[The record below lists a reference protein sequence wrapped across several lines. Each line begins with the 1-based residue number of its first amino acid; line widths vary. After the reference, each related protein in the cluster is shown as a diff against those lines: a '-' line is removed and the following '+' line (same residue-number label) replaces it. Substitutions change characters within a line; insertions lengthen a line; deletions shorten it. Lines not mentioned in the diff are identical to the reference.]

1 MGGVERKPGEDFGK
15 FKPTTTCSIAYFPLR
30 NKRRDS
36 SSAGLSTYFGACKF
50 SRRSILKRTEVQARI
65 SFVLVY
71 PGTILEISTEI
82 LYAFRGLCGIIN
94 VVEVSV

>member
-30 NKRRDS
+30 NKRRES
-36 SSAGLSTYFGACKF
+36 PSAGLSTHVEACKF
-50 SRRSILKRTEVQARI
+50 SGRSMLNRTDVQARI
-65 SFVLVY
+65 SFVLVH

-82 LYAFRGLCGIIN
+82 PYAFRGLCGIIN